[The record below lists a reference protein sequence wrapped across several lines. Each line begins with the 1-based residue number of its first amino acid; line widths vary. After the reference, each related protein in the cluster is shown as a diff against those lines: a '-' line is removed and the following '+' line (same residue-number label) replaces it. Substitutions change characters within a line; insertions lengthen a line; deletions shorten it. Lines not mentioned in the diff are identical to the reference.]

1 METIL
6 YSIEEEIGIIKL
18 NRPEVYNSVNET
30 MIRELDALFD
40 EIKDDQDVK
49 AVVIASNSN
58 KAFCTGMDLR
68 NASKLAPEEI
78 KKLLE
83 VGQALYQ
90 KIEEFPKPVIA
101 AMNALTLGGGL
112 EMVLAC
118 NDRIIVEGAKIGIVE
133 TGVGVLP
140 AWGGTQRLPRI
151 VGKGIAAELIFTGVQ
166 INAKQALEFG
176 LVSKIVPSADGLIL
190 TAIEK
195 AKSLTLNEEE

>member
-18 NRPEVYNSVNET
+18 NRPEVYNIVNET

-49 AVVIASNSN
+49 AVVITSNSN
-58 KAFCTGMDLR
+58 KAYCTGMDLR

-195 AKSLTLNEEE
+195 AKSLVNEEE